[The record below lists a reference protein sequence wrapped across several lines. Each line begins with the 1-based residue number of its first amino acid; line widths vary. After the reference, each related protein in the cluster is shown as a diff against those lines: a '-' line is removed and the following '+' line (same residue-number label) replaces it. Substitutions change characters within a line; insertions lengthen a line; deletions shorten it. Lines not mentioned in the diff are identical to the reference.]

1 MNYLKRNK
9 NIIIFLSIIL
19 VIGLGCGIILG
30 IYQSSSFKYLFTD
43 NKLVIKDMLL
53 NNDVNNI
60 LPHLLTLLFLLIS
73 NSLVITY
80 LFSIIYLFYNGLAI
94 GFNIYLLTIIYGFK
108 GILFSI
114 LYNIVFKLIFIS
126 LLLFFLIKGLLISKQ
141 IYLYFIHNKLS
152 IKKYLKKNYLVS
164 ISIIVI
170 ICIIDIIFKYK
181 GLHITKY
188 LIGICGL

>member
-30 IYQSSSFKYLFTD
+30 IYQSSSFKDLFTD

-141 IYLYFIHNKLS
+141 IYLYFISNKLS
-152 IKKYLKKNYLVS
+152 LKKYLKKNYLVS
-164 ISIIVI
+164 LSIILL
-170 ICIIDIIFKYK
+170 ICIIDVIFKYN
-181 GLHITKY
+181 GIHVTKY

>member
-30 IYQSSSFKYLFTD
+30 IYQSSSFKDLFTD

-141 IYLYFIHNKLS
+141 IYLYFISNKLS
-152 IKKYLKKNYLVS
+152 LKKYLKKNYLVS
-164 ISIIVI
+164 FSIILL
-170 ICIIDIIFKYK
+170 ICIIDVIFKYN
-181 GLHITKY
+181 GIHVTKY

>member
-152 IKKYLKKNYLVS
+152 LKKYLKKNYLVS
-164 ISIIVI
+164 LSIILL
-170 ICIIDIIFKYK
+170 ICIIDVIFKYN
-181 GLHITKY
+181 GIHVTKY

>member
-1 MNYLKRNK
+1 MKRNK

-141 IYLYFIHNKLS
+141 IYLYFISNKLS
-152 IKKYLKKNYLVS
+152 LKKYLKKNYLVS
-164 ISIIVI
+164 LSIILL
-170 ICIIDIIFKYK
+170 ICIIDVIFKYN
-181 GLHITKY
+181 GIHVTKY

>member
-43 NKLVIKDMLL
+43 NKLVIKDMIL

-141 IYLYFIHNKLS
+141 IYLYFISNKLS
-152 IKKYLKKNYLVS
+152 LKKYLKKNYLVS
-164 ISIIVI
+164 LSIILL
-170 ICIIDIIFKYK
+170 ICIIDVIFKYN
-181 GLHITKY
+181 GIHVTTY
-188 LIGICGL
+188 LIGICGV

>member
-94 GFNIYLLTIIYGFK
+94 GFNIYLLTIIYGFN

-141 IYLYFIHNKLS
+141 IYLYFISNKLS
-152 IKKYLKKNYLVS
+152 LKKYLKKNYLVS
-164 ISIIVI
+164 LSIILL
-170 ICIIDIIFKYK
+170 ICIIDVIFKYN
-181 GLHITKY
+181 GIHVTKY

>member
-30 IYQSSSFKYLFTD
+30 IYQSSSFKDLFTD

-94 GFNIYLLTIIYGFK
+94 GFNIYLLMIIYGFK

-141 IYLYFIHNKLS
+141 IYLYFISNKLS
-152 IKKYLKKNYLVS
+152 LKKYLKKNYLVS
-164 ISIIVI
+164 LSIILL
-170 ICIIDIIFKYK
+170 ICIIDVIFKYN
-181 GLHITKY
+181 GIHVTKY

>member
-141 IYLYFIHNKLS
+141 IYLYFISNKLS
-152 IKKYLKKNYLVS
+152 LKKYLKKNYLVS
-164 ISIIVI
+164 FSIILL
-170 ICIIDIIFKYK
+170 ICIIDVIFKYN
-181 GLHITKY
+181 GIHVTKY

>member
-114 LYNIVFKLIFIS
+114 LYNIVFKLIFLS
-126 LLLFFLIKGLLISKQ
+126 LLLFFLIKGL
-141 IYLYFIHNKLS
+141 
-152 IKKYLKKNYLVS
+152 
-164 ISIIVI
+164 
-170 ICIIDIIFKYK
+170 
-181 GLHITKY
+181 
-188 LIGICGL
+188 

>member
-1 MNYLKRNK
+1 MNYVKKNK

-19 VIGLGCGIILG
+19 IIGLVCGSILG
-30 IYQSSSFKYLFTD
+30 IYQSSSFKELFIT
-43 NKLVIKDMLL
+43 NKTTIREMIL
-53 NNDVNNI
+53 NNDINNI
-60 LPHLLTLLFLLIS
+60 GSHLLILSILLIS

-80 LFSIIYLFYNGLAI
+80 LFSIIYLFYNSLAI
-94 GFNIYLLTIIYGFK
+94 GFNIYLLTIIYGLK
-108 GILFSI
+108 GLIFSL
-114 LYNIVFKLIFIS
+114 LYNLVFKLIFIS

-188 LIGICGL
+188 LISICGL

>member
-9 NIIIFLSIIL
+9 KIIIFLSIIL

-141 IYLYFIHNKLS
+141 IYLYFISNKLS
-152 IKKYLKKNYLVS
+152 LKKYLKKNYLVS
-164 ISIIVI
+164 LSIILL
-170 ICIIDIIFKYK
+170 ICIIDVIFKYN
-181 GLHITKY
+181 GIHVTKY

>member
-141 IYLYFIHNKLS
+141 IYLYFISNKLS
-152 IKKYLKKNYLVS
+152 LKKYLKKNYLVS
-164 ISIIVI
+164 LSIILL
-170 ICIIDIIFKYK
+170 ICIIDVIFKYN
-181 GLHITKY
+181 GIHVTKY

>member
-126 LLLFFLIKGLLISKQ
+126 LLLFFLITGLLISKQ
-141 IYLYFIHNKLS
+141 IYLYFISNKLS
-152 IKKYLKKNYLVS
+152 LKKYLKKNYLVS
-164 ISIIVI
+164 LSIILL
-170 ICIIDIIFKYK
+170 ICIIDVIFKYN
-181 GLHITKY
+181 GIHVTKY